1 MNNQGED
8 AGVVVYTAGQA
19 AQQLEVSSSGLR
31 RLANAYEAVFG
42 ELPRDP
48 GTQARGYP
56 EEAIERLRAARR
68 GVETGQYKSTQAALG
83 ALKRGVP
90 VDAGT
95 EMVGGQDDAAQDAT
109 GQALRVLTAE
119 MQAMRAEIERLRLAV
134 EERDRVQLPP
144 TANAERIDRA
154 LKVELIEDRPPPQRP
169 ANSPE
174 SDDTADRPGASDGLL
189 VRAARWVERRL
200 RRSG

>member
-1 MNNQGED
+1 MDNQGED
-8 AGVVVYTAGQA
+8 VGVVVFTAGQA

-90 VDAGT
+90 VDAG
-95 EMVGGQDDAAQDAT
+95 EMAGRQDAAAQDAT

-134 EERDRVQLPP
+134 EERDRAQLPP
-144 TANAERIDRA
+144 TANAERIDQA
-154 LKVELIEDRPPPQRP
+154 LAAELREDSAPPERPPMT
-169 ANSPE
+169 PE
-174 SDDTADRPGASDGLL
+174 SDTTAERPGAPDGLL
-189 VRAARWVERRL
+189 VRAARWLERRL
-200 RRSG
+200 RR